1 MRAGFVNRR
10 LGAQL
15 AQPAPV
21 RVQSRK
27 CDDNACTVYISIQR
41 RISHASPSA
50 AMMTPTPSRST
61 EIAGEPSGNLEN
73 GFQLG
78 PFGVIDFHPIDGE
91 SASAAQPIKNQT
103 AWQT

>member
-1 MRAGFVNRR
+1 
-10 LGAQL
+10 
-15 AQPAPV
+15 
-21 RVQSRK
+21 
-27 CDDNACTVYISIQR
+27 
-41 RISHASPSA
+41 
-50 AMMTPTPSRST
+50 MMTPTPSRST

-78 PFGVIDFHPIDGE
+78 PFGVIDFHPMTVK